1 MQKQLIQQ
9 IVKLGLSTT
18 HQSRI
23 IKADL
28 WRVKAISQGRGCK
41 PLSDKQVAKLEEI
54 KKVLG

>member
-9 IVKLGLSTT
+9 IVELGLSTT
-18 HQSRI
+18 HQARI

-41 PLSDKQVAKLEEI
+41 PLSDKQAAKLEAI
-54 KKVLG
+54 KGVLG